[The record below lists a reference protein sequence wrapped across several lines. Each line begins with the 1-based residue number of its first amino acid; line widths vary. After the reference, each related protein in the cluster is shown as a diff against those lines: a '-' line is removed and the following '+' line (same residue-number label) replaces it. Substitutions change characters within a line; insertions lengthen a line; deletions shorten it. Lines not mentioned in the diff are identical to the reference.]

1 MEVTTNLYNYEHVSS
16 SEGLLRKMLQ
26 LALKK
31 GNRTKLT
38 MIKSRRERMEME
50 DSFGVVIRAKGAAAI
65 AEGEKATLY
74 HLAREKKNGAKSSFT
89 KLKIKEKVAW
99 ECFDSCNDRSSTDV
113 NPHRAGSQ
121 DAGSSTDAS

>member
-1 MEVTTNLYNYEHVSS
+1 
-16 SEGLLRKMLQ
+16 
-26 LALKK
+26 
-31 GNRTKLT
+31 
-38 MIKSRRERMEME
+38 ME

-121 DAGSSTDAS
+121 DDGSSTDANPHRAGSQCDGSSTDANPHRAGSQCYGSSTDANPHLYQW